1 LCPAFDSVEQLTIKR
16 TARSAQTL
24 PHTLRIIGGA
34 WRGRKLEFPANDA
47 IRPTPDRVRETVFNW
62 LQNDIVGAHCLDLFA
77 GSGALGFEALSRGAS
92 AVTFVERD
100 IGIGR
105 YLRATAE
112 RLGTTQADVQLADAT
127 QWLAGAPRPFDVVFL
142 DPPFAAGLLTN
153 VCEQLERHGWLA
165 SPALIYME
173 CAAGDGAPLLP
184 AGWELI
190 KSKTAGQVGYH
201 LARRT
206 VRGV

>member
-1 LCPAFDSVEQLTIKR
+1 MSMKR
-16 TARSAQTL
+16 TARPPQALS
-24 PHTLRIIGGA
+24 HTLRIIGGA

-62 LQNDIVGAHCLDLFA
+62 LQNDIVGARCLDLFA

-100 IGIGR
+100 VGIGR

-112 RLGTTQADVQLADAT
+112 RLGTTQADVQLADAS
-127 QWLAGAPRPFDVVFL
+127 QWLGGAPRPFDVVFL

-153 VCEQLERHGWLA
+153 VCEQLEQHGWLA

-173 CAAGDGAPLLP
+173 CAAGDGAPVLP